1 VAGIHSLRGFLNGF
15 PNVSLR
21 ELEAKPAAL
30 AISLNK
36 VAVSNSCYM
45 LAEMIYE
52 QSLTPD
58 KIFNLE
64 EMKVIVNSKGQ
75 PKILA

>member
-1 VAGIHSLRGFLNGF
+1 MAGIDSLRGFLNGF
-15 PNVSLR
+15 PNVSFR
-21 ELEAKPAAL
+21 KLEAKSAAL
-30 AISLNK
+30 AVSLNK

-64 EMKVIVNSKGQ
+64 EMKVIVNSKSE